1 MSAQIID
8 GTKIAQKIK
17 QEVKSEIEK
26 IKSKFGILPKIVSI
40 IVGEN
45 PATKVYINNQAKICS
60 EVNID
65 IEILQLKE
73 DISQKELEEKIIKL
87 NNDNSVNGI
96 MLNLPL
102 PQHLNSRKL
111 QNLISPIKDVEGIT
125 AENLGKLFYAET
137 PLIVAPC
144 TALAII
150 ECLKETKVD
159 LKGKETVV
167 VGHSEIVGKPAVLML
182 LSSLL
187 GSPTVTVC
195 HIATKN
201 LKEHTKNAEVLIV
214 AVGKPSLITEDMV
227 RDGVIVVDVGINR
240 VKVLDEN
247 GREIIDEKTGKPKT
261 KIVGDVDPKVS
272 EKASFLTPVPGG
284 VGAVTSC
291 ILAKNLLNLVK
302 LQLNLPVEG
311 YKIY

>member
-8 GTKIAQKIK
+8 GIKIAERIK
-17 QEVKSEIEK
+17 QEVKNEMEQIR
-26 IKSKFGILPKIVSI
+26 SKFNTKAKIVSI
-40 IVGEN
+40 VVGEN
-45 PATKVYINNQAKICS
+45 PATKVYISNQSKVCC

-65 IEILQLKE
+65 IELLQLQE
-73 DISQKELEEKIIKL
+73 NISQEELERKIIEL
-87 NNDNSVNGI
+87 NHNTSVNGI

-144 TALAII
+144 TALAIV
-150 ECLKETKVD
+150 ECLKETKVE

-187 GSPTVTVC
+187 SSPTVTVC

-201 LKEHTKNAEVLIV
+201 LKEHTKNAEILIV
-214 AVGKPSLITEDMV
+214 AVGKPGLITEDMV
-227 RDGVIVVDVGINR
+227 KHGVIVVDVGINR

-247 GREIIDEKTGKPKT
+247 GKEIIDEKTGKPKT
-261 KIVGDVDPKVS
+261 KIVGDVEPKVAT
-272 EKASFLTPVPGG
+272 KASFITPVPGG

-302 LQLNLPVEG
+302 LQLGLSVEG